1 MIQQVVDGF
10 AMIVDIFKFGQI
22 FTVMEKAGT
31 AKLQFARHA
40 TIITERG
47 ASATVD
53 YMKCLLLVKNV
64 GGKAH

>member
-47 ASATVD
+47 ASATVGKI
-53 YMKCLLLVKNV
+53 KCLLLAKDV
-64 GGKAH
+64 GGNAH

>member
-31 AKLQFARHA
+31 AKLRFARHA
-40 TIITERG
+40 TIITGRC

-53 YMKCLLLVKNV
+53 NIKCLLLVKNV